1 MRVINRDQ
9 ANAATPRK
17 KLIGKINTIT
27 TLSAKLGS
35 VVVNLHCMGIRQRSR
50 VLGRQG
56 IPSRMWN
63 GDKGA
68 SGNRT
73 GS

>member
-9 ANAATPRK
+9 ANAAPLGQ
-17 KLIGKINTIT
+17 KLIGEINTIA

-35 VVVNLHCMGIRQRSR
+35 VVVNLYCMGIRQRSR
-50 VLGRQG
+50 VLDRQG